1 MIIKLIFAALLF
13 AGIAIC
19 QPQLTAI
26 APTSGVAG
34 TVVNVVLT
42 GLNFQA
48 RLNGSLYTPQVTAAG
63 IAVTSVAA
71 ITNSQITAVFT
82 LPATLAAGPVSIQVA
97 TVGGVTTAVPFTVIG
112 SAPTPIA
119 VTANSPISQT
129 VAVNASSAGPNL
141 IVAGVPGGSIRVLS
155 YVLAGVGPVTL
166 TWESSGGMLLS
177 GPMIFPGTVSIAVP
191 YNPVGQFS
199 TLPGESLMLFLDSA
213 SQVGGHITFEIAQ

>member
-82 LPATLAAGPVSIQVA
+82 LPATP
-97 TVGGVTTAVPFTVIG
+97 
-112 SAPTPIA
+112 
-119 VTANSPISQT
+119 
-129 VAVNASSAGPNL
+129 SAGTSLNFVADIFV
-141 IVAGVPGGSIRVLS
+141 IVTP
-155 YVLAGVGPVTL
+155 
-166 TWESSGGMLLS
+166 
-177 GPMIFPGTVSIAVP
+177 
-191 YNPVGQFS
+191 
-199 TLPGESLMLFLDSA
+199 
-213 SQVGGHITFEIAQ
+213 